1 MDGSVVSVHGEVITG
16 SDNPLLSEV
25 KTATTANSNN
35 SGSASDNELSSATNP
50 VIFDFSASV
59 QTANLVKS
67 YSPSLNSSSSPSHRD
82 GEGGS
87 IVTPAVPSDP
97 AFISAL
103 DENLAMSASDNALSS
118 GVKTNSD
125 IALSSGVATN
135 SIVTPANSGDNP
147 VGRSSATE
155 TTILSNLLQPPA
167 TDENSDEDE
176 GDEGDEGDEDDEEI
190 EVGIIG
196 KLPPGKGTLC
206 SCKEGPRTKRVYYVR
221 HNDGK
226 EEYLCKEMVQKF
238 KYLDK
243 WLETGWFVLSVVDEK
258 ALAVAMKEE
267 PCGCGQVDCS
277 KFCIYEVRGWY
288 QDQLANEWTPESH
301 LVENEPG
308 KEALRKWKNE
318 KARNAAKY
326 IFRR

>member
-1 MDGSVVSVHGEVITG
+1 MGGSVVSVHGEVITG
-16 SDNPLLSEV
+16 SDNPRLSEV
-25 KTATTANSNN
+25 KTATTASSNN

-59 QTANLVKS
+59 QTENLVKS
-67 YSPSLNSSSSPSHRD
+67 YSPSLYSSSSSSHRD

-155 TTILSNLLQPPA
+155 TTILSNLRQPPA
-167 TDENSDEDE
+167 ADENS
-176 GDEGDEGDEDDEEI
+176 DEGDEDDEEI

-206 SCKEGPRTKRVYYVR
+206 SCKEGPRTKSVYYVR

-226 EEYLCKEMVQKF
+226 EEYLCKAMVQKF

-243 WLETGWFVLSVVDEK
+243 WLKTGWFVLSVVGEK
-258 ALAVAMKEE
+258 ALADAMKEE
-267 PCGCGQVDCS
+267 PCECGQVDCS

-288 QDQLANEWTPESH
+288 QDRIENEWTPESH

-308 KEALRKWKNE
+308 KAALRKWKKE
-318 KARNAAKY
+318 KARNAARH
-326 IFRR
+326 IFRH